1 MLNAVQLVCDVGP
14 SNVHL
19 RKLQILAQKKWH
31 PIQRSPSQTDHLVM
45 ENAIHLTSSAAI
57 LTT

>member
-1 MLNAVQLVCDVGP
+1 MLNAVQLVCNVGP

-19 RKLQILAQKKWH
+19 RKLQILAEQKWH
-31 PIQRSPSQTDHLVM
+31 PIQQSPSHTDELVT
-45 ENAIHLTSSAAI
+45 ENVIHLTSSAAI